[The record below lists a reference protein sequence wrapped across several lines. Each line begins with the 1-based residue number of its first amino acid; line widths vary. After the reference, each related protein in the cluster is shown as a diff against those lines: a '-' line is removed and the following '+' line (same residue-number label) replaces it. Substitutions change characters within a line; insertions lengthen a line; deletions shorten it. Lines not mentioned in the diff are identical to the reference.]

1 MLMHEVSPVARS
13 FRDVIE
19 KWDHKS
25 TFADDVGVPYERAK
39 AWWRRDRIPGA
50 YFAAVAGAARRR
62 GHDDVTETTLSAI
75 AARSPQPLER
85 VAA

>member
-1 MLMHEVSPVARS
+1 MARS

-25 TFADDVGVPYERAK
+25 AFATDVGVPYERAK
-39 AWWRRDRIPGA
+39 AWWRRDRIPAA
-50 YFAAVAGAARRR
+50 YFVAISDAARRR
-62 GHDDVTETTLSAI
+62 GHLDVTEQTLSAI
-75 AARSPQPLER
+75 AARAPQPLER